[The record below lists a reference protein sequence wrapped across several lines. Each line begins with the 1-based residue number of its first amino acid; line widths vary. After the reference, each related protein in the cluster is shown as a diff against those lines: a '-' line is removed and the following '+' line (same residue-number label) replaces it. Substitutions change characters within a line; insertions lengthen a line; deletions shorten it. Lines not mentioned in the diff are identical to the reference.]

1 MRTRRPERPGFKLTR
16 ERPQD
21 LGWQNDLAY
30 WQKFVDQFFS
40 QSGILRQQLLCQAD
54 QSSKQ
59 YEISTSA
66 LPRYYCTHFESGV
79 RKIQMIL
86 ENARE
91 KEVPNHCHYVE
102 SHKASFIYWFESG
115 SQVRLARER

>member
-1 MRTRRPERPGFKLTR
+1 L
-16 ERPQD
+16 
-21 LGWQNDLAY
+21 QNDLAY
-30 WQKFVDQFFS
+30 WHRFVDQFFS
-40 QSGILRQQLLCQAD
+40 QAGVLRQQLLCPQD

-59 YEISTSA
+59 YEISTPA

-91 KEVPNHCHYVE
+91 KELPNSCHYVE
-102 SHKASFIYWFESG
+102 SQKASFIYWFG
-115 SQVRLARER
+115 NGHQVSRCPLR